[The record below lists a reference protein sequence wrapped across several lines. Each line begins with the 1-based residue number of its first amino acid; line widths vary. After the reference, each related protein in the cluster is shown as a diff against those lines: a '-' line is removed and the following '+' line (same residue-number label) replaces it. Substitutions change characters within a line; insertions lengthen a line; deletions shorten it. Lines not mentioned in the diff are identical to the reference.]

1 MQVNRRTIYIVC
13 INQNELAGYKGLIE
27 HNDFLYNNVAF
38 LYDLETD
45 REKSISLIRRCA
57 FHRSALLRFA
67 SLQKRSLRQE
77 TRAAKLTRALLGFNS
92 VGDHDP
98 FSLSL
103 LYQSQT
109 RVCQNPP
116 PGKFRRRKP
125 HPFLFCFSFSPIFLP
140 LSAPPPPFVVFSFSC
155 RFHSPSLRYRDRVCT
170 GAKGARRSLPAAK
183 GLTITER
190 SMSAIRELPSENHCS
205 SS

>member
-1 MQVNRRTIYIVC
+1 M
-13 INQNELAGYKGLIE
+13 
-27 HNDFLYNNVAF
+27 AF
-38 LYDLETD
+38 LYGLETD
-45 REKSISLIRRCA
+45 GEKSISLIRRCA
-57 FHRSALLRFA
+57 FHRSALLRFVF
-67 SLQKRSLRQE
+67 LQKRSLRQE
-77 TRAAKLTRALLGFNS
+77 TRAAKLTRALLGFDS

-98 FSLSL
+98 FSFSFPLFISRRLVSAKIHRQANFGDGNHLPSFFVFPSL
-103 LYQSQT
+103 LSF
-109 RVCQNPP
+109 
-116 PGKFRRRKP
+116 FRC
-125 HPFLFCFSFSPIFLP
+125 L
-140 LSAPPPPFVVFSFSC
+140 PPPPLFVVFSFSC

>member
-1 MQVNRRTIYIVC
+1 M
-13 INQNELAGYKGLIE
+13 
-27 HNDFLYNNVAF
+27 AF
-38 LYDLETD
+38 LYGLETD
-45 REKSISLIRRCA
+45 GEKSISLIRRCA
-57 FHRSALLRFA
+57 FHRSALLRFVF
-67 SLQKRSLRQE
+67 LQKRSLRQD

-98 FSLSL
+98 FSFSFPLFIS
-103 LYQSQT
+103 
-109 RVCQNPP
+109 
-116 PGKFRRRKP
+116 RRLVSAKIHRQANFGDGNHLP
-125 HPFLFCFSFSPIFLP
+125 SFFWFSFSPIFLL
-140 LSAPPPPFVVFSFSC
+140 LSAPPPLFLFFFSFSC